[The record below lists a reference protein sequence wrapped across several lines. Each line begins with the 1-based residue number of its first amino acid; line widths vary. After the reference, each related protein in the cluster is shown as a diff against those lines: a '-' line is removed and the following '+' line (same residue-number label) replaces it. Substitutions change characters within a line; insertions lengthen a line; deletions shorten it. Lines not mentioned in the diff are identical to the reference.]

1 MFYAWDITI
10 PAGRTEDNPLEQI
23 LKLTKGIIT
32 KADIK
37 FPSGCH
43 GLVKVRIRCR
53 EQQLIPLSS
62 DEWVTGDGETIPTEA
77 YYELK
82 STPTQL
88 KFIGCSPT
96 TTYDHTITVRIQ
108 VLPSEVATSQPIVEA
123 INRIAEGIGIE
134 QNAIG
139 EI

>member
-10 PAGRTEDNPLEQI
+10 PAGRTETNPLEQI
-23 LKLTKGIIT
+23 LKLTKGVIT

-43 GLVKVRIRCR
+43 GLVKIRIKRR

-62 DEWVTGDGETIPTEA
+62 DEWVTGDGETIETEA
-77 YYELK
+77 YYEMET
-82 STPTQL
+82 SPTQL
-88 KFIGCSPT
+88 KFIGCAPT
-96 TTYDHTITVRIQ
+96 TAYDHTVTVRIQ
-108 VLPSEVATSQPIVEA
+108 VLPSEVATPQPIIEA

-134 QNAIG
+134 QTAIG
-139 EI
+139 GI